1 LVRCQI
7 SLKRILK
14 LSMEWKI
21 ICKEEKMWEIKKWLS
36 FFLEEMS
43 LRAIA
48 YSKHFKLSMKN
59 RLPEMKSRIGV

>member
-1 LVRCQI
+1 VEDHLQGGKDVGD
-7 SLKRILK
+7 
-14 LSMEWKI
+14 
-21 ICKEEKMWEIKKWLS
+21 KEVVV